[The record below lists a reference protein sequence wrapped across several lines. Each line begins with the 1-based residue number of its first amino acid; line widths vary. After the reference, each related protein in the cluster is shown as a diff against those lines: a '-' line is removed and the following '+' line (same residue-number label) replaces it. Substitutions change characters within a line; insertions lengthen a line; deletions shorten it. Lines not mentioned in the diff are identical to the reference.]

1 MSELDL
7 SFYNESDEDVLVL
20 TPNLRLQRSFIE
32 AYGFMK
38 KADGVT
44 VWKEPPV
51 ASLQSW
57 FETIW
62 FELQDQGHEI
72 ASSLALIDQ
81 EKQLTLWSK
90 IISEDEHGSVISIS
104 SLVSTA
110 MSAQRTLELWRV
122 ANIDEHLQNTCE
134 TVNFTSWQQKFA
146 LFLKNNNW
154 LTLESAVEVVC
165 KAILAG
171 DIKLPGKVV
180 FYSFDETPP
189 LYAYLILCFRQSGV
203 EVTHINRESAPTSV
217 EKIATDNKEDQFT
230 LAARWA
236 KAAIE
241 DDPENKIAIVCPE
254 LSSHRD
260 EILDAFSG
268 VFEPQN
274 ILPDTSRFTL
284 PFNIS
289 AGKPLSQ
296 IPLIYDALEF
306 LSIGGEV
313 EKLDTISRL
322 LRSPYIGSSEK
333 ELAARVR
340 FDLQIKETRSLTISL
355 DDVIQSSGCPKGLAE
370 SLAEFLLANSNAPAE
385 QRPSQW
391 AYHFNKCLEKLGWPG
406 DRNLDSE
413 EYQAFMQ
420 WHSLLEGLSRL
431 DAIYSKC
438 NKNQAATLL
447 RNAAARHTFQPETK
461 DSPIQILGILEAAG
475 LSFDKIWV
483 IDLNDD
489 TWPQAPKPNAF
500 IPLQM
505 QVESNMPHSSAER
518 ELEFSTQIIQ
528 RILSGAGEIVFSY
541 AQNDGDRELRASDLI
556 KEYKEVTPQDLD
568 LGDVNHYAELLFGSV
583 PLILKDDKAS
593 PVTDVENIKG
603 GTSILTNQ
611 ANCPFKAFAENRLKV
626 TEMPKTELGF
636 SHLERGN
643 LVHFTLEYVWKDLKT
658 HEALVALEQDELL
671 ALLNKAIDFAFFW
684 LKEQRKNIG
693 TKLLSLERARLIKV
707 ATEWLDIE
715 KKRVP
720 FEVIECEKMIRCK
733 IGGLPIS
740 VKRDRVDKVDTKRI
754 ALDYKSGL
762 SKVSSWAGD
771 RPTAPQLPIYAVT
784 DKDGC
789 DGAVFGQVRSNES
802 AIKGIADIDIA
813 EKGVVAAGEIPD
825 LPDSWTEIKNHW
837 REKLEL
843 LAKEF
848 IDGVSEI
855 RPKASSVCR
864 NCSSK
869 LLCRI

>member
-1 MSELDL
+1 MTGLDL
-7 SFYNESDEDVLVL
+7 SFYNGSDDALVL
-20 TPNLRLQRSFIE
+20 TPNLRLQRSFKK

-38 KADGVT
+38 LADGIK
-44 VWKEPPV
+44 VWKEPTV
-51 ASLQSW
+51 MSLQSW
-57 FETIW
+57 FESIW
-62 FELQDQGHEI
+62 FELQDQGHEV
-72 ASSLALIDQ
+72 ASSLALVDQ

-90 IISEDEHGSVISIS
+90 IISEDEQGSVISIS

-110 MSAQRTLELWRV
+110 MSAQRTLELWQV

-134 TVNFTSWQQKFA
+134 TVNFTAWQQKFSS
-146 LFLKNNNW
+146 FLQTNNW
-154 LTLESAVEVVC
+154 VTLEAAVEIIC
-165 KAILAG
+165 DAILSG
-171 DIKLPGKVV
+171 DIELPSQVV

-189 LYAYLILCFRQSGV
+189 LYAYLIRCFRKSGV
-203 EVTHINRESAPTSV
+203 EVTHVDRESTPTSV
-217 EKIATDNKEDQFT
+217 KKIATGNKEDQFV

-241 DDPENKIAIVCPE
+241 DDPENRVAIVCPE
-254 LSSHRD
+254 LANHRD
-260 EILDAFSG
+260 EILSAFSD

-274 ILPDTSRFTL
+274 ILPGTSRFTL

-289 AGKPLSQ
+289 AGKPLLQ

-306 LSIGGEV
+306 LSIGGEI
-313 EKLDTISRL
+313 EKLSTISRL

-333 ELAARVR
+333 ELAARVC

-355 DDVIQSSGCPKGLAE
+355 DDVIQSSNCPEGLAKP
-370 SLAEFLLANSNAPAE
+370 LAEFLLTNSNAPTE

-391 AYHFNKCLEKLGWPG
+391 AYHFNRCLEKLGWPG

-447 RNAAARHTFQPETK
+447 KSAAARHTFQPETK
-461 DSPIQILGILEAAG
+461 DSPVQILGILEAAG
-475 LSFDKIWV
+475 LEFDKTWV

-505 QVESNMPHSSAER
+505 QTENNMPHSSAER
-518 ELEFSTQIIQ
+518 ELEFSNQIIR
-528 RILSGAGEIVFSY
+528 RIVSGAEDIVFSY

-556 KEYKEVTPQDLD
+556 KEYKEITTQDLD
-568 LGDVNHYAELLFGSV
+568 LGDVSNYAELLFGSV
-583 PLILKDDKAS
+583 PLISKEDKAP
-593 PVTDVENIKG
+593 PVKEVENIKG

-626 TEMPKTELGF
+626 TEMPETELGF

-643 LVHFTLEYVWKDLKT
+643 LVHFTLEYIWKDLKN
-658 HEALVALEQDELL
+658 HKALVSLEADELL
-671 ALLNKAIDFAFFW
+671 DLLNKAIDFAFFW

-693 TKLLSLERARLIKV
+693 SRLLELERSRLIKV
-707 ATEWLDIE
+707 VTEWLELE
-715 KKRVP
+715 KERVP
-720 FEVIECEKMIRCK
+720 FEVVECEKMIRCN

-740 VKRDRVDKVDTKRI
+740 VKRDRVDKVDGKRI
-754 ALDYKSGL
+754 ALDYKSGKSYL
-762 SKVSSWAGD
+762 SSWAGD

-789 DGAVFGQVRSNES
+789 DGAVFGQVRNNES
-802 AIKGIADIDIA
+802 AIKGIADINIV
-813 EKGVVAAGEIPD
+813 EKGVVTAGRVPD
-825 LPDSWTEIKNHW
+825 LPDSWSEIKKHW
-837 REKLEL
+837 CEKLEL

-848 IDGVSEI
+848 IAGVSEI
-855 RPKASSVCR
+855 KPKNSSVCR
-864 NCSSK
+864 NCSCK